1 MGAFGWQEFAVT
13 AIDGE
18 FFMRLHDDAEVPATM
33 HLGLFGAGSS
43 PCRTTIPAHAGPPF
57 QSMPGQRSG
66 ACRATIL
73 VMPAGV

>member
-1 MGAFGWQEFAVT
+1 MGIQARLAASAYAVHIMALPERDRYPGSST
-13 AIDGE
+13 
-18 FFMRLHDDAEVPATM
+18 LSV
-33 HLGLFGAGSS
+33 AGSS
-43 PCRTTIPAHAGPPF
+43 PCRATIPAHAGPPF